1 MSARRVA
8 VIVALAMLALV
19 IPLTAS
25 AAAPPPPG
33 PDSVYRVQGVH
44 TSAARTAV
52 ARQGVDVLS
61 GGLDYLEVRA
71 TPEQADR
78 LRSTG
83 FDLLPLPGVPL
94 PDVPLP
100 ISPLPTLPV
109 AHDFPAGYT
118 GYHTYDELNA
128 ALHTIADQHPDIVA
142 VSSFGRSYEGRA
154 LPLVKISDAVHTDKN
169 EPEVL
174 FTCEQHAR
182 EHLTVEM
189 CLHIVQR
196 LADGYGTDPAITK
209 LVRTREI
216 WVMPMVNPDGA
227 EYDIASGAF
236 ASWRKNRQPTP
247 GSSEIG
253 TDLNRNW
260 GTQWGC
266 CGGSSDNP
274 ADETY
279 RGPAPFSAP
288 ETAQLRDWVNSRVIG
303 GKQQITANIDFHS
316 YSELVLWPYGYTT
329 NTTGPGLTPADA
341 ATFSTLGKQMAATNG
356 YVPEQSSGLYITD
369 GSIGDWLWAQHHIW
383 SFTFEMYPTS
393 DLQGGFYPPDT
404 EIKTQTERNDAA
416 VDLLLTDAACIP
428 CAARS

>member
-8 VIVALAMLALV
+8 AILALALLALI
-19 IPLTAS
+19 IPLSAS
-25 AAAPPPPG
+25 AAAPPPGPG
-33 PDSVYRVQGVH
+33 GIYRVPGVD
-44 TSAARTAV
+44 TPAARTAV
-52 ARQGVDVLS
+52 ARQGVDVLG
-61 GGLDYLEVRA
+61 GGLDYLEIRA

-78 LRSTG
+78 LRATG
-83 FDLLPLPGVPL
+83 LQLIPLPALPLPA
-94 PDVPLP
+94 
-100 ISPLPTLPV
+100 LPV
-109 AHDFPAGYT
+109 AHDFPPGYT
-118 GYHTYDELNA
+118 GYHTYDELNT
-128 ALHTIADQHPDIVA
+128 ALRTIADQHPGVVA
-142 VSSFGRSYEGRA
+142 LSSFGRSYEGRA

-174 FTCEQHAR
+174 FSCAQHAR

-209 LVRTREI
+209 LVGSREI

-227 EYDIASGAF
+227 EYDIASGLF

-247 GSSEIG
+247 GGSEIG

-260 GTQWGC
+260 GTEWGC
-266 CGGSSDNP
+266 CSGSSANP

-279 RGPAPFSAP
+279 RGPGPFSAP

-303 GKQQITANIDFHS
+303 GKQQITAHIDFHS

-329 NTTGPGLTPADA
+329 STTGPGLNPADA
-341 ATFSTLGKQMAATNG
+341 AAFSTLGKQMAASNG

-369 GSIGDWLWAQHHIW
+369 GSIGDWMWTQHRIW
-383 SFTFEMYPTS
+383 SYTFEMYPTS
-393 DLQGGFYPPDT
+393 EAQGGFYPLDT
-404 EIKTQTERNDAA
+404 EIKRETERNDAA
-416 VDLLLTDAACIP
+416 VDLLLRRADCVP